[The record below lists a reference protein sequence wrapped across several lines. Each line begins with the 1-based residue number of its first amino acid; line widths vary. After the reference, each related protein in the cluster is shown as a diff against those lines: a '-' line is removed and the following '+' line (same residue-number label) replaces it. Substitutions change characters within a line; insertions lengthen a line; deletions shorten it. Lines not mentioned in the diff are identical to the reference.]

1 MSQLR
6 NLKDRKKIYANQIS
20 GSSIG
25 PTIGLSVNGSSRQG
39 RVNSD
44 HDVFVHVKMAI
55 RSFLAWVMLLPW

>member
-25 PTIGLSVNGSSRQG
+25 PTIGLSVNGSRQG

-55 RSFLAWVMLLPW
+55 RSFLA